1 MKSFNEFVSIKE
13 SVFTMGKEDT
23 FKMAQAA
30 AMKSTALKQ
39 ALNITQQ
46 IHEILQKFPG
56 TMLATL
62 REYNGKTQF
71 ALMSLIKDSS
81 KAKDIYAEYGNP
93 LRLAERMSK
102 QADAMTPHGFDNI
115 PNGERMVVDLMRLSA
130 KLLSVLRDVLA

>member
-13 SVFTMGKEDT
+13 SMYTHDI
-23 FKMAQAA
+23 FKDAQLA

-56 TMLATL
+56 TMLESL
-62 REYNGKTQF
+62 RDYNGKMQF

-81 KAKDIYAEYGNP
+81 KAKDIYSEYGNP

-102 QADAMTPHGFDNI
+102 HADAMTPHGFDNI
-115 PNGERMVVDLMRLSA
+115 PNGERMVADLMSLTA

>member
-13 SVFTMGKEDT
+13 AVLTNDT

-62 REYNGKTQF
+62 REYNFKAQF

-81 KAKDIYAEYGNP
+81 KAKYIYSEYGNP

-102 QADAMTPHGFDNI
+102 QADAMTQGGFDNI
-115 PNGERMVVDLMRLSA
+115 PNGERMVQELRSLTG
-130 KLLSVLRDVLA
+130 KLLSVLRDVLAD

>member
-13 SVFTMGKEDT
+13 SMLAMGKEDT

-39 ALNITQQ
+39 ALNISNQ
-46 IHEILQKFPG
+46 IDGILQRFSN

-62 REYNGKTQF
+62 REYNGKMQH
-71 ALMSLIKDSS
+71 ALTILIKDSS
-81 KAKDIYAEYGNP
+81 KAKDVYSEHGNP
-93 LRLAERMSK
+93 LWLAEKMSK
-102 QADAMTPHGFDNI
+102 HADAMTPHGFDHI
-115 PNGERMVVDLMRLSA
+115 SNGERMVVDLMSLTA

>member
-13 SVFTMGKEDT
+13 SMYTHDVFKD
-23 FKMAQAA
+23 AQAA
-30 AMKSTALKQ
+30 ATKSTALKQ

-46 IHEILQKFPG
+46 IHEILQKFPS

-93 LRLAERMSK
+93 LRLAEKMSK
-102 QADAMTPHGFDNI
+102 TADAMTPHGFDHI
-115 PNGERMVVDLMRLSA
+115 PNGERMVMDLMRLTA